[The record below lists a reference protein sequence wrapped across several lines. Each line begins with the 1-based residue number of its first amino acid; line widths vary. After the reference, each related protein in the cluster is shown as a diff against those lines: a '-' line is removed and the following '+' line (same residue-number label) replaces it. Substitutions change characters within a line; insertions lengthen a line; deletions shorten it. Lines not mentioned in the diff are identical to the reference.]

1 MAITK
6 HIIIASFKYPLW
18 ILIFFSFM
26 WARIFNK
33 ETDSRIKYFFYALV
47 LNILLIYSV
56 YLHDTNPDPIV
67 LSVTLDRVMF
77 QTSGFYFLIFILMLN
92 KNENNYLKF

>member
-1 MAITK
+1 
-6 HIIIASFKYPLW
+6 
-18 ILIFFSFM
+18 M